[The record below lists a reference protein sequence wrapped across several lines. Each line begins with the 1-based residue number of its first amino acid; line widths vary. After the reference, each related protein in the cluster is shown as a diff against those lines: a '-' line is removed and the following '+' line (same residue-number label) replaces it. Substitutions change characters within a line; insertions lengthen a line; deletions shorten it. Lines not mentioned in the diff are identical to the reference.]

1 MTGRILTEGA
11 WKPAHASKALS
22 SWKRAGMRRTAILSA
37 LLALGTIPLQAQNAA
52 TPPYKNPSL
61 PIEDRITDLI
71 HRMTLAEKAEQLNH
85 MNNGIPRLDVPR
97 WGGWNQTLHGV
108 WSKEPTTL
116 FPAAI
121 AMGATWDP
129 DLVNHIAAAMSDE
142 GRALYN
148 AHAVGPRGP
157 MGLVYRSPV
166 INLVRNPLWGRIQ
179 EVFSEDPYMTGRMA
193 VAYVRGLQ
201 GDDLTHLKLA
211 ATVKHFAVYNVETGR
226 QHNSAEVDERN
237 LMEYWLPQWKAAIE
251 QGHAQSVMSSYN
263 AINGTPDAVN
273 HFLLTDILRGQWH
286 FDGFVTDD
294 LGAVAL
300 LSGSSERNPM
310 EPGQRYSEDP
320 VIATAAAIKAGND
333 SDDVEFEKNIPLAVQ
348 RGLLTETDVDRALR
362 RVLRVGF
369 RLGAFDPPQDSPYNH
384 LTMAVVRSPEHLA
397 LAEKAAAESITLLSN
412 KRQFLPLQQSAIHS
426 IAVIGPAG
434 GEDYETGNY
443 YGKPARKV
451 SVVQG
456 LQSLLGSGVTVS
468 YEQGAGFAD
477 ANDPQA
483 VERAVELAKRSDV
496 ALLCL
501 GTNLQVEAEG
511 RDRRNLNLPGAQ
523 EQLMEAVYAANP
535 KTILVL
541 MNAGPLA
548 VTWAQDHLPAI
559 LDAWYPGEAGGI
571 AIARALF
578 GVDDPG
584 GHLPYTVYASLY
596 GVPPQN
602 DYEVN
607 DGFTYQYFRGIPL
620 YAFGFGLS
628 YTRFEYSNLA
638 VRTVAPGPDGETD
651 VSFDLR
657 NVGQRAGADVAQLY
671 THQETSRVY
680 QPIQSLRAFERVELQ
695 SGQMQR
701 IVFRIPS
708 KELEFYDTTRHAFV
722 VQPGIF
728 DVRVGDSSDDI
739 RLRGKLT
746 VTTGTRK
753 TGAKS

>member
-1 MTGRILTEGA
+1 M
-11 WKPAHASKALS
+11 
-22 SWKRAGMRRTAILSA
+22 MRTTLLAA
-37 LLALGTIPLQAQNAA
+37 LLALSSVALGAQNAA
-52 TPPYKNPSL
+52 PPPYKNPSL
-61 PIEDRITDLI
+61 PIEQRITDLI
-71 HRMTLAEKAEQLNH
+71 HRMTLDEKAELLNH
-85 MNNGIPRLDVPR
+85 MNDGIPRLDVPR

-108 WSKEPTTL
+108 WSKQPTTL

-129 DLVNHIAAAMSDE
+129 DLVHSVAQAMSDE
-142 GRALYN
+142 GRALYY
-148 AHAVGPRGP
+148 AHALGPRGP

-201 GDDLTHLKLA
+201 GDDPAHLELA

-226 QHNSAEVDERN
+226 QHNSAVVDQRN

-273 HFLLTDILRGQWH
+273 HDLLTAILRGQWH

-300 LSGSSERNPM
+300 LSGSSEHDPA
-310 EPGQRYSEDP
+310 EPGQRFSEDP
-320 VIATAAAIKAGND
+320 VVATAAAIRAGND
-333 SDDVEFEKNIPLAVQ
+333 SDDAEFQKNIPLAVQ
-348 RGLLTETDVDRALR
+348 RGLLTEADVDRALR

-369 RLGAFDPPQDSPYNH
+369 RLGAFDPPQDDPYRH
-384 LTMAVVRSPEHLA
+384 LTMDVVRSPRHLA
-397 LAEKAAAESITLLSN
+397 LSEKVAAESITLLSN
-412 KRQFLPLQQSAIHS
+412 RRRFLPLQQAAIHS

-434 GEDYETGNY
+434 GDDYETGNY
-443 YGKPARKV
+443 YGTPARKV
-451 SVVQG
+451 SVVDG
-456 LQSLLGSGVTVS
+456 LKGLLGTGVQVS
-468 YEQGAGFAD
+468 YVQGAGFDD
-477 ANDPQA
+477 AFDPRA
-483 VERAVELAKRSDV
+483 VERAVDLAKRSDV
-496 ALLCL
+496 AVLCL
-501 GTNLQVEAEG
+501 GTSLRVEAEG

-523 EQLMEAVYAANP
+523 QQLMEAVYAANP

-559 LDAWYPGEAGGI
+559 LEAWYPGEAGGI
-571 AIARALF
+571 AIARAIF
-578 GVDDPG
+578 GLDDPG
-584 GHLPYTVYASLY
+584 GHLPYTIYAGLY
-596 GVPPQN
+596 GVPPPN
-602 DYEVN
+602 DYNVN

-628 YTRFEYSNLA
+628 YTRFQYSGLEVKA
-638 VRTVAPGPDGETD
+638 VAPGPDGETE
-651 VSFDLR
+651 VSFNLR
-657 NVGQRAGADVAQLY
+657 NVGDRAGADVAQLY
-671 THQETSRVY
+671 THQETSRTY

-695 SGQMQR
+695 PGQTRR
-701 IVFRIPS
+701 IVFRLPT
-708 KELEFYDTTRHAFV
+708 KDLAYYDSARHAFV
-722 VQPGIF
+722 VEPGVF
-728 DVRVGDSSDDI
+728 DVRVGDSSDNI

-746 VTTGTRK
+746 VAPAAAK
-753 TGAKS
+753 TGAKP